1 MLLPVTEIPST
12 VVTASR
18 STCPEA
24 VTVSPPPSVTAFSE
38 TAAPVIVRSSSF
50 FVPPAAP
57 ESVTS
62 PVAASSVSDSPPT
75 VLPFTVELN
84 VMSPSVELPSVSIV
98 MSAPTITA
106 RAKVRSVPSTVISP
120 FSVVVLPAV
129 CISVRRTLQRDRS
142 QRHGPRP

>member
-62 PVAASSVSDSPPT
+62 PVAASRRQRLPAYPSC
-75 VLPFTVELN
+75 PFTVEL
-84 VMSPSVELPSVSIV
+84 
-98 MSAPTITA
+98 
-106 RAKVRSVPSTVISP
+106 R
-120 FSVVVLPAV
+120 
-129 CISVRRTLQRDRS
+129 
-142 QRHGPRP
+142 